1 MERAVSMEAQGGLG
15 ELVGRRGQAVE
26 GVGRPVRALEL
37 VRLLG
42 QVLVEEQ
49 VSIWAL
55 EAVLGVLLKVGVAA
69 GVE

>member
-1 MERAVSMEAQGGLG
+1 M
-15 ELVGRRGQAVE
+15 E

-42 QVLVEEQ
+42 QVVVEEQ

-69 GVE
+69 EVE

>member
-1 MERAVSMEAQGGLG
+1 MERAVSMEAQGVLG

-42 QVLVEEQ
+42 QVVVEEQ